1 MHSTRES
8 KGQRI
13 TRHIFP
19 SLKMFINFYVT
30 LLIPRET
37 QKTLFY
43 MAHES
48 FYILH
53 RNSDG
58 LEACFKA
65 EPDCR
70 GTQACPQVKALR
82 VREDWA
88 SKAK

>member
-1 MHSTRES
+1 
-8 KGQRI
+8 
-13 TRHIFP
+13 
-19 SLKMFINFYVT
+19 
-30 LLIPRET
+30 
-37 QKTLFY
+37 